1 MSVVGSP
8 AGVMCVSADACVCPG
23 GSLYVRRCSGP
34 LSLSQRSL
42 SQATLSLSGNALSL
56 RQRSLS
62 QSTLSLSVNALS
74 LRRTFSD
81 SKSVL
86 VKGLRGALDTL
97 LHKLVPFP
105 LDVIAWTAPR
115 AIAAGAL
122 PNASRLE
129 ATVRWPHRHLRRCRR
144 RVRTAYK
151 CARVCGDGWM

>member
-1 MSVVGSP
+1 MQW
-8 AGVMCVSADACVCPG
+8 A
-23 GSLYVRRCSGP
+23 SLPQS
-34 LSLSQRSL
+34 
-42 SQATLSLSGNALSL
+42 TLSLSGNALSL

-115 AIAAGAL
+115 AIAAGPL

-129 ATVRWPHRHLRRCRR
+129 ATVRGGHIVIFVVVDDVYAQHINAHVCAAMDGCEGGMIGGEREEKRTCSANTTPRPAPQEAQRPGHL
-144 RVRTAYK
+144 
-151 CARVCGDGWM
+151 